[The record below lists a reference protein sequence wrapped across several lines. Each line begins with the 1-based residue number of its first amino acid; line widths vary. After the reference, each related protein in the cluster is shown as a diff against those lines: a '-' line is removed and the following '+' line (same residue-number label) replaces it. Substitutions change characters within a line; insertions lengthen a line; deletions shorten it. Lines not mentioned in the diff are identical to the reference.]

1 MDVSHGGMDDCVVG
15 HSGVQDVLWWCG
27 VVYKMSC
34 GGVVWCTRCLVVM
47 WCGVVMWC
55 RVVTW
60 CGVMVWGGD
69 VV

>member
-34 GGVVWCTRCLVVM
+34 GDVVWC
-47 WCGVVMWC
+47 
-55 RVVTW
+55 
-60 CGVMVWGGD
+60 GD
-69 VV
+69 VVPCGNVVWYGGVGW